1 MKQTTQTK
9 TEINDIVKSLKNIR
23 EYRKEAKIAFDEKMN
38 TAEREEKYFLMM
50 LSQMENQN

>member
-9 TEINDIVKSLKNIR
+9 TEINDILKSLKNIR
-23 EYRKEAKIAFDEKMN
+23 EYRKEAKITFDEKMN

-50 LSQMENQN
+50 LSQIEVKN

>member
-50 LSQMENQN
+50 LSQVEDQK

>member
-9 TEINDIVKSLKNIR
+9 TQINDIIKSLKNIR
-23 EYRKEAKIAFDEKMN
+23 EYRKEATRAYLERMD

-50 LSQMENQN
+50 LSQVEDQK

>member
-9 TEINDIVKSLKNIR
+9 TEINDILKSLKNIR

-50 LSQMENQN
+50 LSQIEDQN

>member
-9 TEINDIVKSLKNIR
+9 TEINDILKSLKNIR
-23 EYRKEAKIAFDEKMN
+23 EYRKEAKITFDEKMN

-50 LSQMENQN
+50 LSQVEVKN

>member
-23 EYRKEAKIAFDEKMN
+23 EYRKKAKIAFDEKMN

-50 LSQMENQN
+50 LSQVEDQK